1 MRRTMST
8 GGAAALVAM
17 GLGVALAAQSGRAV
31 ITAPKE
37 TIPGPGATWSLAAV
51 GDAIITRRIAAFE
64 QDTDPRFKRMTEIIR
79 AADAAFLNLEISLFR
94 LTGFKGW
101 PEVENGGNWEL
112 GPPEAAQDLKAMGF
126 DLFNRANNHTT
137 DYGVE
142 GMRLT
147 NTLLDEAG
155 IVHAGSGMTLG
166 QASRPG
172 YFDTPR
178 GRIALIGLA
187 TTFTPMSRAGEARDD
202 VMGRP
207 GLNALRVDRKYT
219 ADPETLQ
226 SLRTAAQRLGMRVPE
241 DARAAFRFLGTLIEP
256 GVSNRLVETVNPR
269 DEARI
274 LREVR
279 NAAQMADYV
288 IVTSHSH
295 EPGND
300 FVEPPGWL
308 RAFVKKCLDAGGTTY
323 VIHGP
328 HQLRGIEVYKG
339 KPIFYSL
346 GNFVFQNE
354 TIDPMPS
361 DHYEQFDLPA
371 TALSAD
377 LYDARFKGG
386 TSGFPSSPVWY
397 ESVVAV
403 PSFSGTQVSEIK
415 LYPIELGQKAPRSQR
430 GTPRMA
436 DEATGRTIIE
446 RMIRL
451 SGEFGTTI
459 RYENGVG
466 IWRAGTGQPTSAKP

>member
-1 MRRTMST
+1 MTRHTVY
-8 GGAAALVAM
+8 GALALASS
-17 GLGVALAAQSGRAV
+17 LFSVALAAQSRP
-31 ITAPKE
+31 PKDLL
-37 TIPGPGATWSLAAV
+37 PGPNTSWSLAAV
-51 GDAIITRRIAAFE
+51 GDAIITRRLAAF
-64 QDTDPRFKRMTEIIR
+64 DSNDDPRFKQMTDVIR

-94 LTGFKGW
+94 LSGFKGW

-147 NTLLDEAG
+147 NTLLDELG

-166 QASRPG
+166 QASRPA
-172 YFDTPR
+172 YYDSPK

-207 GLNALRVDRKYT
+207 GLNGLRVDRKYS
-219 ADPETLQ
+219 ADATTFQ
-226 SLRTAAQRLGMRVPE
+226 ALRTAATRLGIRVPE
-241 DARAAFRFLGTLIEP
+241 NPQAAFRLFGTLIEP
-256 GVSNRLVETVNPR
+256 GSSNRLIETINPR

-279 NAAQMADYV
+279 NAANLADYV

-300 FVEPPGWL
+300 SLVPPEWL
-308 RAFVKKCLDAGGTTY
+308 RAFARKCLDAGGTAY
-323 VIHGP
+323 IVHGP
-328 HQLRGIEVYKG
+328 HQLRGVEVYQG

-354 TIDPMPS
+354 TIDPMPA
-361 DHYEQFDLPA
+361 DYYEQFDLPA
-371 TALSAD
+371 TALAAD
-377 LYDARFKGG
+377 VYDARFKNG

-403 PSFSGTQVSEIK
+403 PKFQGRQVREIAF
-415 LYPIELGQKAPRSQR
+415 YPIDLGQKAPRSQR
-430 GTPRMA
+430 GTPRLA
-436 DEATGRTIIE
+436 EDETGRTIIE
-446 RMIRL
+446 RMIRM
-451 SGEFGTTI
+451 SAEFGTAI
-459 RYENGVG
+459 RYDKGIG
-466 IWRAGTGQPTSAKP
+466 IWQASANQPSSVR